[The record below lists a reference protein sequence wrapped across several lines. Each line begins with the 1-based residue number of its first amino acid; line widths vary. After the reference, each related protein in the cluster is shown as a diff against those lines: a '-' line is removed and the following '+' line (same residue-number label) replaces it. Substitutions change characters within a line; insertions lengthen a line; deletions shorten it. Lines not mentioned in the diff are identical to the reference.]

1 MTKTINL
8 VAAAHS
14 NDTVT
19 LIGWD
24 WNRGVKI
31 DGCLGFCLTRIN
43 SKGQREVITTK
54 LPFEGQDNQ
63 GWLSQPSD
71 VWPIQRKFWIDFTGT
86 PGETYTYEI
95 QAMSGT
101 PGSLAPIV
109 GLLVK
114 TNPVTLT
121 TKVDETFSVAFTRG
135 ILSTQWLAHRI
146 GLGADGL
153 PDFQKIIDA
162 LEDYANP
169 NNVIRKE
176 LMALVPEMLMAPINE
191 CVSDGGHVYQALYE
205 LSANQ
210 LVDFLRKHLQYFSLI
225 LGNTGKDDITNA
237 PARQQLH
244 ADGADIHDRFVGDWG
259 IAHNKFQIKVDKNK
273 VPTDVTTGSTNW
285 TNTGMGCQSN
295 MVARIFNAQVAAN
308 FMDYWNRLLADN
320 GQQSLAFRRRNAQG
334 YAPVTLSDGT
344 VIETYFQ
351 PSMDSNVKP
360 KGPTVP
366 LSPFL
371 TRVKS
376 LMEGAKEVLVGEVFY
391 PGNPSVVQWMAD
403 IWNSNAKL
411 YQFLT
416 VSSYDALIGVKT
428 KRRKGRQPLFT
439 LATGREQDFADF
451 VKELLKLP
459 DAHAITHGKIIV
471 IDPWGDKPVVIF
483 GSDNLGAKASYGND
497 ENGVIVIGNKKLA
510 QFVFVNMFDINKHFQ
525 SRAAARASKWVKKT
539 VGWTGKLATTDAWQ
553 TGWLDGY
560 KQLEAQLLATGKWD
574 PSTLV
579 DDPNQQPVLV
589 VPPPRRKPKPPVNP
603 GGGSAPADGTGDSN
617 ATPGV
622 VKPDDAKP
630 ADVAADSSGK
640 GATGTA
646 DTTDASAVVTPETTP
661 VPTRAVN
668 VAVPTVPVK

>member
-1 MTKTINL
+1 MTTKNINL
-8 VAAAHS
+8 VAAAHN

-24 WNRGVKI
+24 WQRGVKI

-43 SKGQREVITTK
+43 ANGVREIITTK
-54 LPFEGQDNQ
+54 LPFDGQDNHN
-63 GWLSQPSD
+63 WTSQPSN
-71 VWPIQRKFWIDFTGT
+71 VWPIQRKFWIDFTGK
-86 PGETYTYEI
+86 PGETYTYEL
-95 QAMSGT
+95 QAMGGT
-101 PGSLAPIV
+101 PGNLTPIA
-109 GLLVK
+109 GLVVT

-121 TKVDETFSVAFTRG
+121 TKVDDTFEVAFTRG
-135 ILSTQWLAHRI
+135 ILSTQWLAHMI
-146 GLGADGL
+146 GIGPDGE

-162 LEDYANP
+162 LEDYNNP
-169 NNVIRKE
+169 NNVIRKQ
-176 LMALVPEMLMAPINE
+176 LMANVPEMLMAPVTE
-191 CVSDGGHVYQALYE
+191 CATDGGHVYQALYE

-210 LVDFLRKHLQYFSLI
+210 LVDFLKKNIQYFSLI
-225 LGNTGKDDITNA
+225 LGNTGKDDFTNA
-237 PARQQLH
+237 PARKDLH
-244 ADGADIHDRFVGDWG
+244 AVGADIHDRMIGAWG
-259 IAHNKFQIKVDKNK
+259 IAHNKFQIKTDAKK

-295 MVARIFNAQVAAN
+295 MVARIRNAQVAAD

-320 GQQSLAFRRRNAQG
+320 GQQTLAFRRRNAQG
-334 YAPVTLSDGT
+334 YAPVSLADGT

-351 PSMDSNVKP
+351 PSMDSNTKP
-360 KGPTVP
+360 KTPPVP

-391 PGNPSVVQWMAD
+391 PGSPSVVHWMAD
-403 IWNSNAKL
+403 IWNNNAKL

-471 IDPWGDKPVVIF
+471 IDPWGAKPVVIF

-497 ENGVIVIGNKKLA
+497 ENGVIVIGNQKLA

-525 SRAAARASKWVKKT
+525 SRAAARAGKFQKKA
-539 VGWTGKLATTDAWQ
+539 VGWTGKLALTDGWQ
-553 TGWLDGY
+553 AGWIDGY

-579 DDPNQQPVLV
+579 DDPNQVPVLV
-589 VPPPRRKPKPPVNP
+589 VPPPRRKPKAPV
-603 GGGSAPADGTGDSN
+603 
-617 ATPGV
+617 
-622 VKPDDAKP
+622 
-630 ADVAADSSGK
+630 
-640 GATGTA
+640 ATGTPVVSA
-646 DTTDASAVVTPETTP
+646 GGTTDPNAAVMPGVMPDPATVAANGGTDASAPVTPAVAPVPTTP
-661 VPTRAVN
+661 VGVDTA
-668 VAVPTVPVK
+668 VPVK

>member
-1 MTKTINL
+1 MTKIIKL

-43 SKGQREVITTK
+43 TKGVREVITTK
-54 LPFEGQDNQ
+54 LPFDGQDNQ
-63 GWLSQPSD
+63 AWQSQPSN

-86 PGETYTYEI
+86 PGETYTYEL

-101 PGSLAPIV
+101 PANLVPMP
-109 GLLVK
+109 GLLVT

-121 TKVDETFSVAFTRG
+121 TKVDDTFSVAFTRG

-146 GLGADGL
+146 GIGADGQ

-162 LEDYANP
+162 LKDYTSP

-176 LMALVPEMLMAPINE
+176 LMALVPDMLMAPINE

-205 LSANQ
+205 LSASQ
-210 LVDFLRKHLQYFSLI
+210 LVDFLRKHLEYFSLI

-237 PARQQLH
+237 PARKQLH
-244 ADGADIHDRFVGDWG
+244 DDGADVHDRFIGDWG
-259 IAHNKFQIKVDKNK
+259 IPHNKFQVKVDKDK
-273 VPTDVTTGSTNW
+273 KPTDVTTGSTNW
-285 TNTGMGCQSN
+285 TDTGMGCQSN
-295 MVARIFNAQVAAN
+295 MVARIYNAQVAAN

-320 GQQSLAFRRRNAQG
+320 GQQSLEFRRRNAQG
-334 YAPVTLSDGT
+334 YAPIKLSDGT

-351 PSMDSNVKP
+351 PSMDSNTKP
-360 KGPTVP
+360 KTQPVP

-376 LMEGAKEVLVGEVFY
+376 LMDGAKEVLVGEVFY

-439 LATGREQDFADF
+439 LATGREQDFANF

-471 IDPWGDKPVVIF
+471 IDPWGDNPVVIF

-525 SRAAARASKWVKKT
+525 SRAAARASKYVKNS
-539 VGWTGKLATTDAWQ
+539 VGWTGKLSTTDAWQ

-589 VPPPRRKPKPPVNP
+589 VPPPRRKPKSPVNP
-603 GGGSAPADGTGDSN
+603 GGGSGSADGSGDTN
-617 ATPGV
+617 AATPGV
-622 VKPDDAKP
+622 VMPDDAKP
-630 ADVAADSSGK
+630 AGGGDSGEASVTAAGDK
-640 GATGTA
+640 GASA
-646 DTTDASAVVTPETTP
+646 PASSAVTT

-668 VAVPTVPVK
+668 VTPAVPVK